1 MTVAG
6 ALKSAAIFFVGPLL
20 LFIIVVLAIALVQ
33 KRFGMATGSST
44 HKAYASDDQLL
55 RGEGLY
61 SGASA
66 APPMLLRLSSAVLD
80 PGDKFLICLRARV
93 FAGKY
98 LRQRPQQQQVISSCG
113 AAAARNNCAHHYAV

>member
-33 KRFGMATGSST
+33 KRFGMADSGTK

-66 APPMLLRLSSAVLD
+66 A
-80 PGDKFLICLRARV
+80 CLCCC
-93 FAGKY
+93 
-98 LRQRPQQQQVISSCG
+98 I
-113 AAAARNNCAHHYAV
+113 